1 MVAVQVTIC
10 LFPLCCVAA
19 LAVDGGMMMEARR
32 RVQAA
37 ADSAA
42 LAAAADLYTYY
53 GTNAGQDTGGTAKAS
68 AVDTAKANGFSSSNA
83 TVTVNIPPTSGTS
96 SGKAGYAE
104 VIVVYKMTRGFSAIL
119 GSGTLPIQSRA
130 VARGLWTS
138 FGNGIILLAPTGQSL
153 SDSGNGSVTVN
164 GANIVVDSSSS
175 QAAGASGNASLTATD
190 FVITGSPG
198 DVTSGHGKFVGG
210 IDSGSTPTVDP
221 LNYLTAPNPSS
232 LTTQSTTKYSLSS
245 NKSATINPGVYV
257 GGISVS
263 SGASLVMN
271 PGIYY
276 MSGGGFST
284 SGNGTI
290 TGSGVM
296 IYNAP
301 GSASDT
307 VSITGNG
314 AVNISPPTSGVYSG
328 ISIFQVRTSAAPIT
342 ISGNGSLNISGTIY
356 AAAAT
361 MTLTGNGSTN
371 NSGSQILASQLTV
384 SGNGNLT
391 VNWTASG
398 TARTRS
404 LGLVE

>member
-1 MVAVQVTIC
+1 MVAVQVTVC

-19 LAVDGGMMMEARR
+19 LVIDGGMMMEARR

-42 LAAAADLYTYY
+42 LAAAADLYTNY
-53 GTNAGQDTGGTAKAS
+53 GTNAGLDTGGTAKAS
-68 AVDTAKANGFSSSNA
+68 AVATAKANGFSSSNA
-83 TVTVNIPPTSGTS
+83 TVTVNIPPTSGSS

-104 VIVVYKMTRGFSAIL
+104 VIVVYNMTRGFSAIL

-175 QAAGASGNASLTATD
+175 QAASASGNASLTATD

-198 DVTSGHGKFVGG
+198 DVTSGHGMFVGG
-210 IDSGSTPTVDP
+210 IDSGATPTVDP
-221 LNYLTAPNPSS
+221 MNYLTAPNPSS
-232 LTTQSTTKYSLSS
+232 LTVQSTSQYSVSS
-245 NKSATINPGVYV
+245 NKTATINPGVYV
-257 GGISVS
+257 GGISVT

-290 TGSGVM
+290 TGAGVM

-301 GSASDT
+301 NSTSDV

-328 ISIFQVRTSAAPIT
+328 ISIFQDRTSAAPMAL
-342 ISGNGSLNISGTIY
+342 SGNGSMNISGTIY
-356 AAAAT
+356 AAAST
-361 MTLTGNGSTN
+361 MSMSGNGSY
-371 NSGSQILASQLTV
+371 NSAGSQFLGYKLVV

-391 VNWTASG
+391 VNWNSTA

-404 LGLVE
+404 FGLVE